1 MSKKT
6 LFTGAG
12 TALITPFTEN
22 GVNFEALGNI
32 IEFQIENSVDAL
44 IICGTTGEAATM
56 PDKEHLSVIE
66 FAVKKT
72 AGRIPIIAGTGSND
86 TAHCV
91 ELSQEAQNLGADGLL
106 IVTPYYNKC
115 TQNGLLRHYEAVA
128 GSTDKPIIVYNVP
141 TRTCVNIEPRTYC
154 ELAKIPNIRAV
165 KEASS
170 SVVQA
175 ARTKRLCGDALDIYS
190 GNDDLILPLL
200 SIGGAGV
207 ISVAANVVPK
217 AVKRITDLFFAG
229 DTAGAAQA
237 QLALLDLA
245 EALFCEVTPIPV
257 KAALSALGF
266 CRDHLRLP
274 LTPMEPQNRA
284 KLFAA
289 LRVFYP
295 DIPE

>member
-115 TQNGLLRHYEAVA
+115 TQKGLMMHF
-128 GSTDKPIIVYNVP
+128 DKVLEKVNLPIILYNIP
-141 TRTCVNIEPRTYC
+141 GRTGMQFKLDTLK
-154 ELAKIPNIRAV
+154 ELAKDERIVGV
-165 KEASS
+165 KEASGS
-170 SVVQA
+170 IEYLTDLVH
-175 ARTKRLCGDALDIYS
+175 TCPELDVYS
-190 GNDDLILPLL
+190 GNDDMVVPLL
-200 SIGGAGV
+200 SLGGKGV
-207 ISVAANVVPK
+207 ISVLSNIAPK
-217 AVKRITDLFFAG
+217 ETHDLCQKFFDG
-229 DTAGAAQA
+229 DMKGS
-237 QLALLDLA
+237 LALQMEYLDLIH
-245 EALFCEVTPIPV
+245 ALFCEVNPIPV
-257 KAALSALGF
+257 KTAMNLMGF
-266 CRDHLRLP
+266 NAGPLRLP
-274 LTPMEPQNRA
+274 LCEMDDANLA
-284 KLFAA
+284 KLKSAMA
-289 LRVFYP
+289 DRGL
-295 DIPE
+295 I

>member
-22 GVNFEALGNI
+22 GVNFDALGNI

-115 TQNGLLRHYEAVA
+115 TQKGLMMHF
-128 GSTDKPIIVYNVP
+128 DKVLEKVNLPIILYNIP
-141 TRTCVNIEPRTYC
+141 GRTGMQFKLDTLK
-154 ELAKIPNIRAV
+154 ELAKDERIVGV
-165 KEASS
+165 KEASGS
-170 SVVQA
+170 IEYLTDLVH
-175 ARTKRLCGDALDIYS
+175 TCPELDVYS
-190 GNDDLILPLL
+190 GNDDMVVPLL
-200 SIGGAGV
+200 SLGGKGV
-207 ISVAANVVPK
+207 ISVLSNIAPK
-217 AVKRITDLFFAG
+217 ETHDLCQKFFDG
-229 DTAGAAQA
+229 DMKGS
-237 QLALLDLA
+237 LALQMEYLDLIH
-245 EALFCEVTPIPV
+245 ALFCEVNPIPV
-257 KAALSALGF
+257 KTAMNLMGF
-266 CRDHLRLP
+266 NAGPLRLP
-274 LTPMEPQNRA
+274 LCEMDDANLV
-284 KLFAA
+284 KLKSAMA
-289 LRVFYP
+289 DRGL
-295 DIPE
+295 I

>member
-22 GVNFEALGNI
+22 GVNFDALGNI

-115 TQNGLLRHYEAVA
+115 TQKGLMMHF
-128 GSTDKPIIVYNVP
+128 DKVLEKVNLPIILYNIP
-141 TRTCVNIEPRTYC
+141 GRTGMQFKLDTLK
-154 ELAKIPNIRAV
+154 ELAKDERIVGV
-165 KEASS
+165 KEASGS
-170 SVVQA
+170 IEYLTDLVH
-175 ARTKRLCGDALDIYS
+175 TCPELDVYS
-190 GNDDLILPLL
+190 GNDDMVVPLL
-200 SIGGAGV
+200 SLGGKGV
-207 ISVAANVVPK
+207 ISVLSNIAPK
-217 AVKRITDLFFAG
+217 ETHDLCQKFFDG
-229 DTAGAAQA
+229 DTKGS
-237 QLALLDLA
+237 LALQMEYLDLIH
-245 EALFCEVTPIPV
+245 ALFCEVNPIPV
-257 KAALSALGF
+257 KTAMNLMGF
-266 CRDHLRLP
+266 NAGPLRLP
-274 LTPMEPQNRA
+274 LCEMDDANLD
-284 KLFAA
+284 KLKSAMTERG
-289 LRVFYP
+289 L
-295 DIPE
+295 I